1 MAVILPDPVR
11 GDENTFSSR
20 RPWPSAPARTSPE
33 DPTSRFRTMSAGID
47 RSGQVVLITGGTSG
61 LGKVTAERFLTEG
74 ADVVVCARK
83 DPDARAIPSA
93 AGRTAAYLPCDV
105 RDPEI
110 IDGLVTQIVERYGR
124 LDIAVNNAGGAPPG
138 KVADVSPRFLSAVV
152 TLNLVAPMYV
162 AQRANAQMQQ
172 QDAGGVIVNIASVS
186 GMRPNA
192 GAAAYAAA
200 KAGLINLTASLAVEF
215 APKVRVVAVTAGA
228 LATEELLAQYGDTGF
243 VESVAETVPLG
254 RIGTPEDVVGAI
266 SFLTSPDAAFI
277 TGSNVVVHGGGDEP
291 PAA

>member
-1 MAVILPDPVR
+1 
-11 GDENTFSSR
+11 
-20 RPWPSAPARTSPE
+20 
-33 DPTSRFRTMSAGID
+33 MSAGID

-61 LGKVTAERFLTEG
+61 LGKVTAERFLSEG
-74 ADVVVCARK
+74 AEVVVCARK
-83 DPDARAIPSA
+83 DPDERAIPTA
-93 AGRTAAYLPCDV
+93 GGRTAAYLPCDV

-138 KVADVSPRFLSAVV
+138 KVADVSPRFLNAVV

-162 AQRANAQMQQ
+162 TQRANAQMQQ
-172 QDAGGVIVNIASVS
+172 QDTGGVIVNVASVS

-192 GAAAYAAA
+192 GAAPYAAA
-200 KAGLINLTASLAVEF
+200 KAGLINLTSSLAVEF

-254 RIGTPEDVVGAI
+254 RIGTPDDVVGAI

-291 PAA
+291 PPA

>member
-1 MAVILPDPVR
+1 
-11 GDENTFSSR
+11 
-20 RPWPSAPARTSPE
+20 
-33 DPTSRFRTMSAGID
+33 MSAGID

-83 DPDARAIPSA
+83 DPDERAIPTA
-93 AGRTAAYLPCDV
+93 AGRAATYLPCDV

-172 QDAGGVIVNIASVS
+172 QDTGGVIVNIASVS

-192 GAAAYAAA
+192 GAAPYAAA

-215 APKVRVVAVTAGA
+215 AP
-228 LATEELLAQYGDTGF
+228 EELLAQYGDTGF

-277 TGSNVVVHGGGDEP
+277 TGSNLVVHGGGDDP
-291 PAA
+291 PPPT

>member
-1 MAVILPDPVR
+1 MAVILPDPGR
-11 GDENTFSSR
+11 GDENRFSFSVPVVTAQAR
-20 RPWPSAPARTSPE
+20 AAAEGPA
-33 DPTSRFRTMSAGID
+33 SRFRSMSAGID

-83 DPDARAIPSA
+83 DPDERAIPTA
-93 AGRTAAYLPCDV
+93 AGRAATYLPCDV

-172 QDAGGVIVNIASVS
+172 QDTGGVIVNIASVS

-192 GAAAYAAA
+192 GAAPYAAA

-228 LATEELLAQYGDTGF
+228 LATAELLAQYGDTGF